1 MAVYNHA
8 TEALATKMAETVI
21 AYALSL
27 AGAPGQE
34 TWVLLQTGVS
44 SVDRKCSTECDLR
57 SAPGEILVQSLAL
70 TDQADVSSVPCPRV
84 DAMKPY
90 AL

>member
-27 AGAPGQE
+27 AGALGQE
-34 TWVLLQTGVS
+34 T
-44 SVDRKCSTECDLR
+44 
-57 SAPGEILVQSLAL
+57 
-70 TDQADVSSVPCPRV
+70 
-84 DAMKPY
+84 
-90 AL
+90 